1 MRSKMWSTNDA
12 ESDGQYAVTI
22 TVSELLRTM
31 NNMEGSV
38 WATHINS
45 EITNALLNLETY
57 SIQEMDI
64 VMSLL

>member
-1 MRSKMWSTNDA
+1 MWSTSDA

-22 TVSELLRTM
+22 TVSELLRSM